1 MIISSLLGYEKC
13 DALLNHTPVVQMGIL
28 NTTPDSFSDGG
39 LYCSSSAAVEHALD
53 LIAAGAHIIDVGGV
67 STRPGA
73 RPVSSAEEWTRVEP
87 VLRALR
93 REIPQNILISLDTSS
108 PVVAYQAAREGLLD
122 IINDVCAGRAF
133 ADALSG
139 GQEIVGFET
148 PWTTAHVAAKFNLG
162 LILMHMR
169 GDPQTMQEHPQYE
182 DCVEEVACFLEE
194 RLKDAVRVGVR
205 WCAID
210 PGIGFGKNLEH
221 NLSLLSEA
229 GMRRLVQTGAPVLIG
244 LSRKSF
250 LKKLAERDGIRVSFS
265 NANEEL
271 EWRDQQSLSWERL
284 CEQRGARIIRT
295 HKMKQ
300 CMTEC

>member
-1 MIISSLLGYEKC
+1 MIISSQLGYEKC
-13 DALLNHTPVVQMGIL
+13 DALLNHAPVVRMGIL
-28 NTTPDSFSDGG
+28 NITPDSFSDGG
-39 LYCSSSAAVEHALD
+39 LYCESSAAVECALD
-53 LIAAGAHIIDVGGV
+53 LISAGAHIIDVGGV

-93 REIPQNILISLDTSS
+93 QEIPQNILLSLDTSS
-108 PVVAYQAAREGLLD
+108 PIVAYQAAREGLLD
-122 IINDVCAGRAF
+122 IINDVFAGRAR
-133 ADALSG
+133 ADDLSG
-139 GQEIVGFET
+139 EQRNVGFEAT
-148 PWTTAHVAAKFNLG
+148 WTTAHVASKFNLG
-162 LILMHMR
+162 LILMHMQ
-169 GDPQTMQEHPQYE
+169 GDPQSMQDHPRYN
-182 DCVEEVACFLEE
+182 DCVEEVAGFLEE
-194 RLKDAVRVGVR
+194 RLKDATGLGVR
-205 WCAID
+205 WCALD

-229 GMRRLVQTGAPVLIG
+229 GMRRLVQIGAPVLIG

-250 LKKLAERDGIRVSFS
+250 LKKLAERDGVLASFS

-271 EWRDQQSLSWERL
+271 NWRDQQSHAWERL

-300 CMTEC
+300 